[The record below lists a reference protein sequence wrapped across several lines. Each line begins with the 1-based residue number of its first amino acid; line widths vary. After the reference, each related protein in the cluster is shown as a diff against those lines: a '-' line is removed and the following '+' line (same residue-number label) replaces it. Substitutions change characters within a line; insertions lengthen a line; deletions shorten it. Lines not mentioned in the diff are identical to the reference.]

1 MPLVFLLSQKSSDPH
16 LAFGPLFVFERRLTL
31 QVCCVLVLS
40 KGYDTSWP
48 ESQTMSGE
56 VLLCFAVLSRGDKLE
71 TARGFSACSTH

>member
-40 KGYDTSWP
+40 KGYNTLWS
-48 ESQTMSGE
+48 ESQPMSG
-56 VLLCFAVLSRGDKLE
+56 VVLCFAVLSRGDKLE
-71 TARGFSACSTH
+71 TARGFSACSTR